1 LTTRRVPVLCTRS
14 LPMSCRFL
22 LSVIRPPPRSPLF
35 PYPTLFRSAGPRR
48 LILEPIAAN
57 VVALLLR
64 LESPDRRRVVAY
76 IGERALRPAVVGV
89 TLHGHGQL
97 RAEPAM
103 QHALDAYVVRVQAV
117 QRHVHLDPHAVAEC
131 DHI

>member
-76 IGERALRPAVVGV
+76 IGERALRPRSEEHTSELQSRENLVCR
-89 TLHGHGQL
+89 LL
-97 RAEPAM
+97 LEKKMR
-103 QHALDAYVVRVQAV
+103 RVDSRTA
-117 QRHVHLDPHAVAEC
+117 RKELEAR
-131 DHI
+131 IG